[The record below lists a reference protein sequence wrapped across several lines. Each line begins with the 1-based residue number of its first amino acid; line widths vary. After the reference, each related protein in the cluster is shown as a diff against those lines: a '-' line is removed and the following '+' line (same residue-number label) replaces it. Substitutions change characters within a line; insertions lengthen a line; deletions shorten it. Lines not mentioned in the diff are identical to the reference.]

1 MGKKNRDEE
10 LTNSER
16 NDIFKIIKFM
26 LEIKAKLQGAQGRMD

>member
-16 NDIFKIIKFM
+16 NDTFKIIKIM